1 MAQKIVGLDIGSY
14 SIKAAILETS
24 FKGWEL
30 VGFEAMR
37 RSAGEYVQAE
47 KMLSDT
53 PVSDEDVEE
62 RDASRDGEE
71 PAQEQSKEGDS
82 VTQAEEA
89 PEMGHELQLSIQK
102 MIQRYGADWETL
114 YTAFDGDRISL
125 KMLEVP
131 FTDRRII
138 DTTLQHTLEDYIPFS
153 LEGKVTDYG
162 ILGRE
167 DDNTRI
173 LVGMLDRNYM
183 ASYLEAFKASGKE
196 PRGVT
201 LDGEALAHLFEQLT
215 PESTTGVQA
224 LIDIGHRKTTIC
236 ILHNRRMDF
245 IRTIPVGGQNLTRAL
260 RDDLGVSFDEA
271 ERIKHYKGFL
281 PSKER
286 QPENGEESR
295 ISGILNDAAQ
305 ALLHEIKLTF
315 QAYVAKTRRR
325 VEIIK
330 LVGGTSRLDNICA
343 YIAEKMN
350 IPCEP
355 FRYLSPEF
363 CRLGQGEDVEPVIA
377 GSLGLALAAISGN
390 KKEQINF
397 RKGDFAFKGDFEF
410 WKGRLLHIALSLAM
424 ILIFFSINIWSQ
436 FHVMGSERDVIE
448 QRLLKTCSDTLKA
461 EIGDPKIC
469 ISRMMEI
476 INKGDSGGG
485 FIPSKSLLTIYD
497 ELVARLG
504 MIETPVDLKE
514 LELTRKK
521 IKLKGEVDSIPTVG
535 LLVENLKT
543 YDECFRSVIQG
554 PTRSN
559 VRGDRIEFS
568 VDIVV
573 DCEQT
578 SKSGKRKKTE
588 SEAPKAAAESAAPPV
603 VPAAD
608 AQQAGGTAPAEL
620 PPAATPS
627 PETAT
632 PPPVM
637 LQQQSPTAPGVPAE
651 TEGGR

>member
-53 PVSDEDVEE
+53 PIADEDAAT
-62 RDASRDGEE
+62 RDETKSAD
-71 PAQEQSKEGDS
+71 AQEQKKDGENAAPIED
-82 VTQAEEA
+82 A
-89 PEMGHELQLSIQK
+89 PEMGHELQQSIQK

-131 FTDRRII
+131 FTDHRII
-138 DTTLQHTLEDYIPFS
+138 DTTLEHTLEDYIPFS
-153 LEGKVTDYG
+153 LEGKITDYG

-167 DDNTRI
+167 DENTRI

-183 ASYLEAFKASGKE
+183 ASYLEAFNASGKE

-215 PESTTGVQA
+215 PEGTAGVQA

-236 ILHNRRMDF
+236 ILYNRRMDF
-245 IRTIPVGGQNLTRAL
+245 IRTIPIGGQNFTRAL
-260 RDDLGVSFDEA
+260 RDDLGVSFEEA

-281 PSKER
+281 PTEDRHPS
-286 QPENGEESR
+286 NGEESR
-295 ISGILNDAAQ
+295 ISGILDDAAQ
-305 ALLHEIKLTF
+305 ALLHELKLTF

-325 VEIIK
+325 VEIVK
-330 LVGGTSRLDNICA
+330 LVGGTSKLDNICP
-343 YIAEKMN
+343 YLTQKMD
-350 IPCEP
+350 IPFEP
-355 FRYLSPEF
+355 FKYLSSEF

-377 GSLGLALAAISGN
+377 CALGLALASISGN
-390 KKEQINF
+390 RKEQINF

-410 WKGRLLHIALSLAM
+410 WKGRLQHVALSVAI
-424 ILIFFSINIWSQ
+424 ILIFFSANIWSQ

-448 QRLLKTCSDTLKA
+448 ERLLKTCTDTLNTD
-461 EIGDPKIC
+461 ISDPKIC

-476 INKGDSGGG
+476 INKGDTGGG
-485 FIPSKSLLTIYD
+485 LIPSKSMLSIYD

-543 YDECFRSVIQG
+543 YDECFRSIIQG

-573 DCEQT
+573 DCDQAT
-578 SKSGKRKKTE
+578 KPSKRKKA
-588 SEAPKAAAESAAPPV
+588 EAETAK
-603 VPAAD
+603 PAAD
-608 AQQAGGTAPAEL
+608 AAAPAPAPLPVAEGAAAPPPEV
-620 PPAATPS
+620 PPAAG
-627 PETAT
+627 TAT

-637 LQQQSPTAPGVPAE
+637 QQQPMTAPGVPEDAKGAE
-651 TEGGR
+651 